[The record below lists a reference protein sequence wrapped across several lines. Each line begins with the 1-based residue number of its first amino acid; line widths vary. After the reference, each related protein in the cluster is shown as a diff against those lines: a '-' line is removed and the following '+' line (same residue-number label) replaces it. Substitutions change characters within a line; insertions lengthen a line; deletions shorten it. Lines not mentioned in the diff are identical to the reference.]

1 MSGEQSVDGTD
12 RKVCLDLFAGLGGR
26 KDTEHGF
33 SSAFQ
38 AADDWDVV
46 TVDIQKEF
54 SPDLC
59 ADILNLRPADL
70 RDLIGELPDVLVILA
85 GHPCTLFSTAGN
97 HDEWDLDAREPV
109 GERAQRHTAMLFHTL
124 GLIKALSPDYWY
136 LENPKRSRLNWLIG
150 PPEASVTYCQ
160 YGMSYQK
167 PTGLWGEHAPGMTYK
182 SCSRGAHCHASNTED
197 DGTSAI
203 QSMPSDTGMRSL
215 FPRELS
221 DAIREAVETAEENP
235 PPQQTTL
242 VCADGGCNARSVGT
256 DTDGGQVRE

>member
-1 MSGEQSVDGTD
+1 MSGQSSDSTG

-26 KDTEHGF
+26 EDTEHGF

-46 TVDIQKEF
+46 TVDIQEEF
-54 SPDLC
+54 LPDLC
-59 ADILNLRPADL
+59 ADVLNLRPADL
-70 RDLIGELPDVLVILA
+70 RDLIGDYDVLVILA
-85 GHPCTLFSTAGN
+85 GHPCTLFSTSGN

-109 GERAQRHTAMLFHTL
+109 GERAQGHTTMLFHTL
-124 GLIKALSPDYWY
+124 GLIEALSPDHWY

-160 YGMSYQK
+160 YGMGYQK

-182 SCSRGAHCHASNTED
+182 SCPRGAPCHASNTED
-197 DGTSAI
+197 DGTSAV
-203 QSMPSDTGMRSL
+203 QSMPSDTGERSL

-221 DAIREAVETAEENP
+221 EAIREAVETAEENP

-242 VCADGGCNARSVGT
+242 VRADGGCNDRYRQPET
-256 DTDGGQVRE
+256 DRQGGDS